1 MPFKSMALINCKE
14 CKREISNK
22 AKACPHCGAKVSR
35 SVWLPAILGF
45 FALGI
50 VGSLLPENTPMTQAS
65 DQPLQEDFSDENSLP
80 HWQPPAGFTLATVKT
95 GFSESG
101 TVGFRWVPSESAQC
115 KSYQENCTQIE
126 IVSPKGCNSLYVSAS
141 FIDDSDRNVGYTNDT
156 TNNLA
161 PNQIAQLTL
170 NAQEGSK
177 MQLSEINCY

>member
-1 MPFKSMALINCKE
+1 MALINCKE

-22 AKACPHCGAKVSR
+22 AKACPHCGAKIFRLTWPLV
-35 SVWLPAILGF
+35 ILGF
-45 FALGI
+45 LGLSVI
-50 VGSLLPENTPMTQAS
+50 GALLPKSAPEASQATVSQTEIQELNT
-65 DQPLQEDFSDENSLP
+65 DEP
-80 HWQPPAGFTLATVKT
+80 QWQPPAGFTLTSAKT

-101 TVGFRWVPSESAQC
+101 AVGFRWVPLESVQC

-161 PNQIAQLTL
+161 PNQIARLTL
-170 NAQEGSK
+170 NGQEGSK
-177 MQLSEINCY
+177 MQLGEINCY